1 MEWLIWLIWILI
13 CTVVISRILH
23 VIQNRDKF

>member
-13 CTVVISRILH
+13 CTAVLQGILRA
-23 VIQNRDKF
+23 IQNRDKF